1 MPEEIFKNLIRTIYT
16 VEDFHDVLGIL
27 KHFLNEYFYKG
38 DSKTTIYAAFTAFI
52 KAYNKDGEEAQ
63 AEHGNVFPKVTA
75 DFFSSFTK
83 ENSTS
88 LLQEIE
94 SLSGNVPHMVFY
106 VPVRFPES
114 LVQRIGVWVRKN
126 VHEHTL
132 LEMKVDRL
140 SVGGCQFVWQGVFHD
155 YSIQYFINKKR
166 NDIRNMIRSMQ
177 Q

>member
-1 MPEEIFKNLIRTIYT
+1 MPEELFKNLIRTIYT

-38 DSKTTIYAAFTAFI
+38 HSKTTIYAAFTAFTEEHM
-52 KAYNKDGEEAQ
+52 KDRVEY
-63 AEHGNVFPKVTA
+63 AELGSVIPKITA

-83 ENSTS
+83 ENSSS

-94 SLSGNVPHMVFY
+94 SLADSVPHLVMY

-114 LVQRIGVWVRKN
+114 LVQRLGVWVRKN

-132 LEMKVDRL
+132 LEIKVDRL

-155 YSIQYFINKKR
+155 YSIQYFMNKKQ